1 MESILFLL
9 ILLLLGAVFY
19 AITKVVDLDKK
30 IAENSAKKE
39 NNEANLKSD
48 ILELSRNV
56 SSLNNSVS
64 KTIQDSN
71 NTMISSISKS
81 QSLIAEISKEMSK
94 FSETGKH
101 VGSIANELKTLQ
113 TVLSMP
119 KQRGVFGEYYLETVL
134 SNTFTPGQYQLQYK
148 FSDGQIVD
156 AVVFLD
162 KGRILPI
169 DSKFTLENYNRMI
182 ESGTK
187 EEKEK
192 LHKLTIDDLKKRI
205 NETAKYIKP
214 SENTMNFAFM
224 FIPSEALYYDL
235 LIGKVGT
242 ASSSQ
247 DLISYAYNEKH
258 VIVVSPTSLM
268 AYLQTVMQGLRSLEI
283 EKNAKDIQKRVG
295 ELGRHLD
302 KYDEYMVKLG
312 KTLGTTVS
320 HFNNAQKEYIKV
332 DKDIVKISGGET
344 SVEALAIDKPQEIE

>member
-187 EEKEK
+187 EEKER

-295 ELGRHLD
+295 ELGKHLD
-302 KYDEYMVKLG
+302 KYDEYILFE
-312 KTLGTTVS
+312 
-320 HFNNAQKEYIKV
+320 HC
-332 DKDIVKISGGET
+332 
-344 SVEALAIDKPQEIE
+344 